1 MEDRNLRMFGDEEG
15 DKEGGEGHPLA
26 ITIVNV
32 AYPSGQPASQPTLS
46 LPVFPIKPDSALEAY
61 RPSPVPN
68 FSQWNPREKVSGYT
82 EVGKKSAVSDY
93 Q

>member
-46 LPVFPIKPDSALEAY
+46 GFIGKTGKD
-61 RPSPVPN
+61 
-68 FSQWNPREKVSGYT
+68 KVGWLA
-82 EVGKKSAVSDY
+82 GWPLG
-93 Q
+93 